1 MCICQDPLL
10 RKSEHHTVPIFRSA
24 SAYPTGGKSSRECC
38 NFDLLMLKYISQIDL
53 EVIEVDILRNILTVV
68 YVINCLVLIVI
79 CLMQSKDDEGASGAI
94 VGGSSSSFYEKNKGR
109 TKEGKLKRLTII
121 LGITFVVL
129 TIVLGILIML

>member
-1 MCICQDPLL
+1 M
-10 RKSEHHTVPIFRSA
+10 
-24 SAYPTGGKSSRECC
+24 
-38 NFDLLMLKYISQIDL
+38 
-53 EVIEVDILRNILTVV
+53 DILRNVVTVI

-109 TKEGKLKRLTII
+109 TREGKLKRLTIL

-129 TIVLGILIML
+129 TIVLGILFML

>member
-1 MCICQDPLL
+1 
-10 RKSEHHTVPIFRSA
+10 
-24 SAYPTGGKSSRECC
+24 
-38 NFDLLMLKYISQIDL
+38 MLQYISQFNL
-53 EVIEVDILRNILTVV
+53 EVIKVDILKNIVTVV